1 MGSDESPRGIDPD
14 DDDRRDVLPPAPLPP
29 HERAW
34 RHPSEI
40 ADSTRQE
47 FATAL
52 SLESVGRGVAAFSMS
67 VGLLIVVGLV
77 LLARPTAGSRAEA
90 AEVIRL
96 SGADIELA
104 SLGSDRRDD
113 TPMAVMV
120 EQGPLLVTTRAAV
133 GDRERIRVRLTDGS
147 RHDVDVVHIDEKS
160 SIAILA
166 LPLDEP
172 GPVVSL
178 PNVPITR
185 GQEVVVISER
195 IHRLSV
201 MSIADERG
209 VVIGTNNVAFDPYAV
224 AEGAPVIDRSGRLIG
239 LCTHLGDD
247 VVLIDTESISSVLS
261 SLFAGL

>member
-1 MGSDESPRGIDPD
+1 
-14 DDDRRDVLPPAPLPP
+14 
-29 HERAW
+29 
-34 RHPSEI
+34 
-40 ADSTRQE
+40 
-47 FATAL
+47 
-52 SLESVGRGVAAFSMS
+52 MS

-77 LLARPTAGSRAEA
+77 LLARPTSGSRAEA

-96 SGADIELA
+96 SGADIELV

-133 GDRERIRVRLTDGS
+133 GDRDRIRVRLTDGS
-147 RHDVDVVHIDEKS
+147 RHDVEVVYIDDES
-160 SIAILA
+160 SIAVLA
-166 LPLDEP
+166 LPLDDP
-172 GPVVSL
+172 GPMVSL

-209 VVIGTNNVAFDPYAV
+209 VIIGTSRASFDPYAV
-224 AEGAPVIDRSGRLIG
+224 AEGAPVIDRSGRLVG

-247 VVLIDTESISSVLS
+247 VVLIDAESISSVLS